1 MNTQG
6 TQGEFTSVP
15 LKAPSAY
22 NNYSSKPVYNH
33 KIVLLGDMGVGK
45 TCISIRY
52 EPWHCPLTSE

>member
-15 LKAPSAY
+15 LKSGLSKDY
-22 NNYSSKPVYNH
+22 SSSKPVYNH

-45 TCISIRY
+45 TCISSR
-52 EPWHCPLTSE
+52 